1 MNKQVNT
8 DNQELQIEPSL
19 GTQFRQAREALNL
32 SLDEVS
38 NVIQLRPSI
47 LVQIE
52 NDDWIQPH
60 IAPIFMRGYVQS
72 YARFLKLP
80 NEMWQSFNFGATQ
93 KNDLN
98 RNVRAK
104 IAGNP
109 HFAYGRWIGYFTVL
123 VLFIVAGMTALWWWQ
138 NHQKSTA
145 ERDTLVQNYQ
155 TTESQT
161 TENTTPT
168 PNDVKADIV
177 EAKPVVEAVLSS
189 NVATEQVLPQSTQ
202 EVLPS
207 AVENT
212 TEKLIENQPVVVQ
225 GDLQIE
231 VIAASS
237 WITVKD
243 AKRKNLAQQEYK
255 QGEIL
260 TFDGQGPY
268 SVTIGAPAN
277 VKITYKGEAYP
288 LTIDGRVARFKLQ

>member
-8 DNQELQIEPSL
+8 DNQELHIEPSL

-38 NVIQLRPSI
+38 KVIQLRPSI

-123 VLFIVAGMTALWWWQ
+123 VLFIVVGMTALWWWQ

-155 TTESQT
+155 ATAAHTTLIQ
-161 TENTTPT
+161 
-168 PNDVKADIV
+168 NDVKADIV
-177 EAKPVVEAVLSS
+177 EVKPVIEAVPSS
-189 NVATEQVLPQSTQ
+189 NVVTDQVLPQNTQ

-207 AVENT
+207 AVETAEN
-212 TEKLIENQPVVVQ
+212 TEKPIENQPVVVQ
-225 GDLQIE
+225 GDLQIK

-268 SVTIGAPAN
+268 FVTIGAPAN

>member
-109 HFAYGRWIGYFTVL
+109 HSAYGRWIGYFTVL

-155 TTESQT
+155 ATAAHTTLIQ
-161 TENTTPT
+161 
-168 PNDVKADIV
+168 NDVKADIV
-177 EAKPVVEAVLSS
+177 EVKPVIEAVPSS
-189 NVATEQVLPQSTQ
+189 NVATDQVLPQNTQ

-207 AVENT
+207 AVETAEN
-212 TEKLIENQPVVVQ
+212 TEKPIENQPVVVQ